1 MVEIKGERDFSEW
14 KSMVTDIIM
23 ENPNNLQVVQKSNQ
37 LNKIVKRIGKCF
49 KNRFKV
55 SNAGETQRK

>member
-23 ENPNNLQVVQKSNQ
+23 GNPNNLQGVQKSNQ
-37 LNKIVKRIGKCF
+37 LNKMMKLTGKCV
-49 KNRFKV
+49 KSRFKV